1 MKLFD
6 SHAHLLDNKFKNDIE
21 DVIQGVDGIICIYSP
36 CEDFNFFK
44 KLLNK
49 NFIWGAAGI
58 HPHEAKNIK
67 QLWNGLKTALKL
79 DKVMA
84 VGEIG
89 LDFYYNNSPE
99 EIQKEVFK
107 KQLKLAEKIHLPVI
121 IHSRN
126 AFKDTL
132 EILESYKV
140 KKVLIHC
147 FSGTVDEMRESVKRG
162 YYIAVGG
169 VITFPNAIMLK
180 EVIKEVPMN
189 KILLETDCPYLA
201 PVPHR
206 GKRNQPS
213 YLKYIAREAAKI
225 KGLELGETTRNI
237 YENTLNFLEAKPRTL
252 RRF

>member
-1 MKLFD
+1 
-6 SHAHLLDNKFKNDIE
+6 
-21 DVIQGVDGIICIYSP
+21 
-36 CEDFNFFK
+36 
-44 KLLNK
+44 
-49 NFIWGAAGI
+49 
-58 HPHEAKNIK
+58 
-67 QLWNGLKTALKL
+67 
-79 DKVMA
+79 
-84 VGEIG
+84 
-89 LDFYYNNSPE
+89 
-99 EIQKEVFK
+99 
-107 KQLKLAEKIHLPVI
+107 
-121 IHSRN
+121 
-126 AFKDTL
+126 
-132 EILESYKV
+132 
-140 KKVLIHC
+140 
-147 FSGTVDEMRESVKRG
+147 MRESVKRG